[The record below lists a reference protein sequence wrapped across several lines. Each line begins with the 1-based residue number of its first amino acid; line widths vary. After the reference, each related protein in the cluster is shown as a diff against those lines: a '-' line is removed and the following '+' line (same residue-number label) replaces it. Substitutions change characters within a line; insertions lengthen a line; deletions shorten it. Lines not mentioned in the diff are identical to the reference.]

1 MTIRDLGY
9 KPYEGARLP
18 PSNNSWV
25 MLRQGLARAWASW
38 LVKIAVFVA
47 IFPPLIACLFLGAG
61 RYFAA
66 QMGQTE
72 ETVDL
77 GSTALREM
85 FRYETWLV
93 VSLVTLGAGAAAIA
107 EDLTFKAFQ
116 FYFSKPVTPVQYLAG
131 RVAAIA
137 LILFLMTF
145 LGGLFVVLVSGVTAQ
160 PEHRLA
166 DFGLL
171 APMLVYALMLSLFMA
186 SASVAVSCLSP
197 SRALTMSAWGLL
209 FIVPH
214 VIAAIVDRIAGGEFP
229 WLYLASFTGL
239 LGTVADALFK
249 VESESDLQW
258 FHAAPILAAIALL
271 GLWGAHERLRRAE
284 VIK

>member
-18 PSNNSWV
+18 TSNNSWV
-25 MLRQGLARAWASW
+25 MLRQGLARAWGSW
-38 LVKIAVFVA
+38 LVKIAVFLS
-47 IFPPLIACLFLGAG
+47 IFPPLIACLALGAG

-66 QMGQTE
+66 QMGHTE

-77 GSTALREM
+77 GSTALRRM
-85 FRYETWLV
+85 FQAETWLI
-93 VSLVTLGAGAAAIA
+93 VSMVTTGAGAAAIA

-116 FYFSKPVTPVQYLAG
+116 FYLSKPVTPVQYLLG

-137 LILFLMTF
+137 LLLFAMTF
-145 LGGLFVVLVSGVTAQ
+145 GGGLCVVCIAGVTAEPAQ
-160 PEHRLA
+160 RLA
-166 DFGLL
+166 DFSLI
-171 APMLVYALMLSLFMA
+171 APTFLYATILSLFMA
-186 SASVAVSCLSP
+186 SLSVAVSSLSP
-197 SRALTMSAWGLL
+197 SRALTMSAWLLL
-209 FIVPH
+209 FFVPH
-214 VIAAIVDRIAGGEFP
+214 VIAAIVDTISSGDFP

-249 VESESDLQW
+249 VESESELQW
-258 FHAAPILAAIALL
+258 FHAAPVLIALAAL

>member
-25 MLRQGLARAWASW
+25 MLRQGLARAWGSW
-38 LVKIAVFVA
+38 LVKIAVFLS
-47 IFPPLIACLFLGAG
+47 IFPPLIACLALGAG

-66 QMGQTE
+66 QMGQAE
-72 ETVDL
+72 ETVDM
-77 GSTALREM
+77 GSSALREM

-131 RVAAIA
+131 RVSAIA
-137 LILFLMTF
+137 ILLFGMTF
-145 LGGLFVVLVSGVTAQ
+145 LGGLFVVLIAGVTAQ
-160 PEHRLA
+160 PENRLA

-171 APMLVYALMLSLFMA
+171 APMLVYALVLSLFMA
-186 SASVAVSCLSP
+186 SASVAVSALSP

-209 FIVPH
+209 FVVPH
-214 VIAAIVDRIAGGEFP
+214 VIASIVDGIASGDFP

-249 VESESDLQW
+249 VEGDSDLQW
-258 FHAAPILAAIALL
+258 FHAAPILLGLALL
-271 GLWGAHERLRRAE
+271 GLWAAHERLRRAE
-284 VIK
+284 VVK